1 MSIITLYLLLLKAT
15 ATSFAGMGSLPQVRQ
30 DLVVTAHAISDEQL
44 SQAVLIGRSTP
55 GPVGAYVVA
64 VGYFADGVAGAFA
77 GLLAVMTPALAAV
90 PLMALM
96 QRWLHLPR
104 VRAAVDAVV
113 MASAALLVA
122 SVIQMASDGAQQL
135 ARVVGWIQ

>member
-1 MSIITLYLLLLKAT
+1 MSALALYLLLLKAT
-15 ATSFAGMGSLPQVRQ
+15 ATSFAGMGSLPQIRQ
-30 DLVVTAHAISDEQL
+30 DLVVTNQAITDEQL

-64 VGYFADGVAGAFA
+64 VGYFAGGAPGAVA
-77 GLLAVMTPALAAV
+77 GLLAVITPALAAL
-90 PLMALM
+90 PLLALM
-96 QRWLHLPR
+96 QRWLHVPR

-122 SVIQMASDGAQQL
+122 SVIRMAGDGAQQL
-135 ARVVGWIQ
+135 ARVVGWM